1 MRKTLAICFHAMNKR
16 TRDKKQKAPRKEN
29 LKEADEV
36 GRVSLYFINTG
47 TTHEYFHS
55 NIIETIH

>member
-1 MRKTLAICFHAMNKR
+1 MNKR